1 MIFSGLLILIIIMGV
16 LYSKTVVMFW
26 GT

>member
-16 LYSKTVVMFW
+16 SDSKTVVMFW